1 MKLINEDEFIKNIVK
16 YKYFSTK
23 TIGEALGNTKEFKG
37 FDYAIRDIEELK
49 DSINEVIKT
58 QNRKELIEFINGI
71 NACLCIIYKYRKEK
85 PHEND

>member
-37 FDYAIRDIEELK
+37 FGSCDSKKVIPTAI
-49 DSINEVIKT
+49 
-58 QNRKELIEFINGI
+58 
-71 NACLCIIYKYRKEK
+71 
-85 PHEND
+85 